1 MKRVVVVS
9 GASSGIGE
17 AICAK
22 LLHLGYSVIGIS
34 RNIKDDAFRDQDFTP
49 LRADLSDETS
59 TLKLCQELKNR
70 DIYMLINCAGFAR
83 FAPHEELSSKNI
95 TQMVFLNLTS
105 AMLLT
110 NAMLRSLK
118 KNGGYLINISSIEAL
133 RASKFAAVYGAT
145 KSGMKAFGDVLF
157 EETRKSMLSVVNI
170 NPDMTQ
176 SPFYDDL
183 RFTPTQNELERL
195 LPSDIADAI
204 EHILSMPKRCVVSEY
219 TLRSLNFGIAK
230 K

>member
-1 MKRVVVVS
+1 MKHYVVVS

-17 AICAK
+17 AICTK
-22 LLHLGYSVIGIS
+22 LLHLGYRVIGIS
-34 RNIKDDAFRDQDFTP
+34 RDIKDDAFKNQDFIP
-49 LRADLSDETS
+49 SRADLSNESS
-59 TLKLCQELKNR
+59 TLKICEELTNR

-83 FAPHEELSSKNI
+83 FAPHEELSAKDI
-95 TQMVFLNLTS
+95 TKMVFLNLTS

-145 KSGMKAFGDVLF
+145 KSGMKAFSDVLF

-176 SPFYDDL
+176 SPFYDNL
-183 RFTPTQNELERL
+183 RFSTTQNEFERL

-219 TLRSLNFGIAK
+219 TLRSLNFGITK